1 MHEKDKLKNVSKTN
15 YLNSLLLS
23 FTGSVPVII
32 QHPLNQ
38 TVVRNEPVTL
48 DCRANGSPSPIIE
61 WFKDG
66 EPVKMGPQDPTS
78 HRMLLPDGSL
88 FFLRAMQN
96 KKEQDGG
103 TYWCVASNS
112 EGVARSKNATL
123 DIACKFDVSFFSSKS
138 VSL

>member
-1 MHEKDKLKNVSKTN
+1 MIS
-15 YLNSLLLS
+15 
-23 FTGSVPVII
+23 
-32 QHPLNQ
+32 QHPQNE

-48 DCRANGSPSPIIE
+48 DCRASGNPEPVIE

-66 EPVKMGPQDPTS
+66 EPVKMGPEDPMS

-88 FFLRAMQN
+88 FFLRAMQS

-103 TYWCVASNS
+103 VYWCVASNS

-123 DIACKFDVSFFSSKS
+123 DIACKYMIRFMGTKY
-138 VSL
+138 